1 MKTLSTRKNYL
12 LKGLWVDVKCKLSC
26 FSLKYADRAKK
37 IKINLKKNVLN
48 VDFHVAQYVKIVE
61 DLRGEI
67 SQLKERIQELEQEN
81 SALKTSP
88 PQTIEDMEV
97 VPATAHSAE
106 EPSEEERAK
115 KEELETL
122 RKTLSRY
129 IERQKD
135 YDDLVKR
142 VEEFEKLNEEQ
153 EMKMEKLKVES
164 EEIVGGKVERNEVL
178 EYQSRIRDL
187 ESRLKE
193 RADSPAPDERL
204 DSLVEERKNLISK
217 ILSEESSLINLKMRI
232 NFKKKLEERNVKIT
246 IGQKE
251 IEKTEIKTCK
261 AVEALSRK
269 VERKEERLTALQEEI
284 KKNQSD
290 LEAAMSSSSNPQSCK
305 IAQLEIEVLEARAQS
320 RHQNSIISTMGL
332 KLETQDFDLNSTL
345 VVLRKNHVCLRGYD
359 LASMADQKQ
368 YDDLRSQ
375 LMENRLKWSDALEEY
390 SDQSEPE
397 IQPVQFY
404 SSAARLSLP
413 TLRSSDQLERP
424 RSREENLED
433 ASTASTVVP
442 EDQTVVEATLLDP
455 SFSTSSSTSSS
466 PPPPCRSEKAVF
478 STVKSPPSF
487 PALPPTANLVETR
500 AELSPPTP
508 RVFGNNSFEILPP
521 TPNLAPT
528 RLAPLIRKA
537 SDLSFAN
544 TPPAAPLRTG
554 LAPTE
559 VEAMLTPKRVSESG
573 HEDQGA
579 AKKPKLMSQINWAVH
594 RESSEMPVTPQA
606 AATVSR
612 TLNETF
618 DSQSDSPSPPHSVS
632 GLNDTITLETKMVEK
647 CDIQPAEKDQDNMN
661 STFAVEVSSG
671 WGEFCKFSLIS

>member
-1 MKTLSTRKNYL
+1 MP
-12 LKGLWVDVKCKLSC
+12 C

-88 PQTIEDMEV
+88 SQTNEVMEV
-97 VPATAHSAE
+97 VPATANSSE
-106 EPSEEERAK
+106 EPSEEEREK

-122 RKTLSRY
+122 RKTLTRY

-142 VEEFEKLNEEQ
+142 VEEFEKLNEEK

-164 EEIVGGKVERNEVL
+164 EEIVGEKVDRTEVL
-178 EYQSRIRDL
+178 EYQSKIRDL

-193 RADSPAPDERL
+193 RADSPVPEERL
-204 DSLVEERKNLISK
+204 DSLVEERKKLISK
-217 ILSEESSLINLKMRI
+217 ILSEESGLINLKMRI

-251 IEKTEIKTCK
+251 IEKTEIKTGK

-332 KLETQDFDLNSTL
+332 KLETQDCDLNSTL

-375 LMENRLKWSDALEEY
+375 LMENRLKWSDTLEEY

-413 TLRSSDQLERP
+413 TLQSADQVERP
-424 RSREENLED
+424 RSREDNLED

-455 SFSTSSSTSSS
+455 SFSSSSS

-478 STVKSPPSF
+478 PTVKSPPSF
-487 PALPPTANLVETR
+487 PSLPQTANLVETR

-521 TPNLAPT
+521 TPNLAPI

-544 TPPAAPLRTG
+544 TPPAAPQRTG

-559 VEAMLTPKRVSESG
+559 VEAMLTPKRVSDSS

-594 RESSEMPVTPQA
+594 RESSEIPVTPQA
-606 AATVSR
+606 TGTVSR

-618 DSQSDSPSPPHSVS
+618 DSQSDSPSPPHAVS
-632 GLNDTITLETKMVEK
+632 GGLNDTITLETKMVEK
-647 CDIQPAEKDQDNMN
+647 CDIQPDQDQDKMN
-661 STFAVEVSSG
+661 STFAVEVSG
-671 WGEFCKFSLIS
+671 GLGEFCQFSFIF

>member
-1 MKTLSTRKNYL
+1 MP
-12 LKGLWVDVKCKLSC
+12 C

-88 PQTIEDMEV
+88 SQTIEDMEV
-97 VPATAHSAE
+97 VPATANSSE
-106 EPSEEERAK
+106 EPSEEEREK

-122 RKTLSRY
+122 RKTLTRY

-142 VEEFEKLNEEQ
+142 VEEFEKLNEEK

-164 EEIVGGKVERNEVL
+164 EEIVGEKVDRTEVL
-178 EYQSRIRDL
+178 EYQSKIRDL

-193 RADSPAPDERL
+193 RADSPVPEERL
-204 DSLVEERKNLISK
+204 DSLVEERKKLISK
-217 ILSEESSLINLKMRI
+217 ILSEESGLINLKMRI

-251 IEKTEIKTCK
+251 IEKTEIKTGK

-332 KLETQDFDLNSTL
+332 KLETQDCDLNSTL

-375 LMENRLKWSDALEEY
+375 LMENRLKWSDTLEEY

-413 TLRSSDQLERP
+413 TLQSADQVERP

-455 SFSTSSSTSSS
+455 SFSSSSS

-478 STVKSPPSF
+478 PTVKSPPSF
-487 PALPPTANLVETR
+487 PSLPQTANLVETR

-521 TPNLAPT
+521 TPNLAPI

-544 TPPAAPLRTG
+544 TPPAAPQRTG

-559 VEAMLTPKRVSESG
+559 VEAMLTPKRVSDSS

-594 RESSEMPVTPQA
+594 RESSEIPVTPQA
-606 AATVSR
+606 TGTVSR

-618 DSQSDSPSPPHSVS
+618 DSQSDSPSPPHAVS
-632 GLNDTITLETKMVEK
+632 GGLNDTITLETKMVEK
-647 CDIQPAEKDQDNMN
+647 CDIQPDQDQDKMN
-661 STFAVEVSSG
+661 STFAVEVSG
-671 WGEFCKFSLIS
+671 GLGEFCQFSFIF

>member
-1 MKTLSTRKNYL
+1 MP
-12 LKGLWVDVKCKLSC
+12 C

-88 PQTIEDMEV
+88 SQTIEDMEV
-97 VPATAHSAE
+97 VPATANSSE
-106 EPSEEERAK
+106 EPSEEEREK

-122 RKTLSRY
+122 RKTLTRY

-142 VEEFEKLNEEQ
+142 VEEFEKLNEEK

-164 EEIVGGKVERNEVL
+164 EEIVGEKVDRTEVL
-178 EYQSRIRDL
+178 EYQSKIRDL

-193 RADSPAPDERL
+193 RADSPVPEERL
-204 DSLVEERKNLISK
+204 DSLVEERKKLISK
-217 ILSEESSLINLKMRI
+217 ILSEESGLINLKMRI

-251 IEKTEIKTCK
+251 IEKTEIKTGK

-332 KLETQDFDLNSTL
+332 KLETQDCDLNSTL

-359 LASMADQKQ
+359 LVSMADQKQ

-375 LMENRLKWSDALEEY
+375 LMENRLKWSDTLEEY

-413 TLRSSDQLERP
+413 TLQSADQVERP

-455 SFSTSSSTSSS
+455 SFSSSSS

-478 STVKSPPSF
+478 PTVKSPPSF
-487 PALPPTANLVETR
+487 PSLPQTANLVETR

-521 TPNLAPT
+521 TPNLAPI

-544 TPPAAPLRTG
+544 TPPAAPQRTG

-559 VEAMLTPKRVSESG
+559 VEAMLTPKRVSDSS

-594 RESSEMPVTPQA
+594 RESSEIPVTPQA
-606 AATVSR
+606 TGTVSR

-618 DSQSDSPSPPHSVS
+618 DSQSDSPSPPHAVS
-632 GLNDTITLETKMVEK
+632 GGLNDTITLETKMVEK
-647 CDIQPAEKDQDNMN
+647 CDIQPDQDQDKMN
-661 STFAVEVSSG
+661 STFAVEVSG
-671 WGEFCKFSLIS
+671 GLGEFCQFSFIF

>member
-1 MKTLSTRKNYL
+1 MP
-12 LKGLWVDVKCKLSC
+12 C

-88 PQTIEDMEV
+88 SQTIEDMEV
-97 VPATAHSAE
+97 VPATANSSE
-106 EPSEEERAK
+106 EPSEEEREK

-122 RKTLSRY
+122 RKTLTRY

-142 VEEFEKLNEEQ
+142 VEEFEKLNEEK

-164 EEIVGGKVERNEVL
+164 EEIVGEKVDRTEVL
-178 EYQSRIRDL
+178 EYQSKIRDL

-193 RADSPAPDERL
+193 RADSPVPEERL
-204 DSLVEERKNLISK
+204 DSLVEERKKLISK
-217 ILSEESSLINLKMRI
+217 ILSEESGLINLKMRI

-251 IEKTEIKTCK
+251 IEKTEIKTGK

-332 KLETQDFDLNSTL
+332 KLETQDCDLNTTL

-375 LMENRLKWSDALEEY
+375 LMENRLKWSDTLEEY

-413 TLRSSDQLERP
+413 TLQSADQVERP
-424 RSREENLED
+424 RSREDNLED

-455 SFSTSSSTSSS
+455 SFSSSSS

-478 STVKSPPSF
+478 PTVKSPPSF
-487 PALPPTANLVETR
+487 PSLPQTANLVETR

-521 TPNLAPT
+521 TPNLAPI

-544 TPPAAPLRTG
+544 TPPAAPQRTG

-559 VEAMLTPKRVSESG
+559 VEAMLTPKRVSDSS

-594 RESSEMPVTPQA
+594 RESSEIPVTPQA
-606 AATVSR
+606 TGTVSR

-618 DSQSDSPSPPHSVS
+618 DSQSDSPSPPHAVS
-632 GLNDTITLETKMVEK
+632 GGLNDTITLETKMVEK
-647 CDIQPAEKDQDNMN
+647 CDIQPDQDQDKMN
-661 STFAVEVSSG
+661 STFAVEVSG
-671 WGEFCKFSLIS
+671 GLGEFCQFSFIF